1 MKFFHCLEN
10 PLTIAIM
17 KIYFAGSI
25 RGGRDYART
34 YDELIGHIEQSATV
48 LTEHIRHDDL
58 TTRGEETLSDA
69 EIYARDMSWLNESDA
84 IIAEVSAPSLG
95 VGYELGQAEEL
106 GKPMLCLLDVSGKAR
121 LSAMLSGNP
130 KMTVVEYNDLSE
142 AKRCIQTF
150 IDKLT

>member
-1 MKFFHCLEN
+1 
-10 PLTIAIM
+10 M

-48 LTEHIRHDDL
+48 LTEHIRLDDL
-58 TTRGEETLSDA
+58 TTRGEENLSDP

-84 IIAEVSAPSLG
+84 IIADVSAPSLG
-95 VGYELGQAEEL
+95 VGYELGQAEAA
-106 GKPMLCLLDVSGKAR
+106 GKPILCLLDASGKAH

-130 KMTVVEYNDLSE
+130 KMTVVEYKTLDE
-142 AKRCIQTF
+142 AKTAIDAF
-150 IDKLT
+150 ITDRNRSI